1 MNDSSPSLS
10 AYADPTVMRHV
21 LTTSHSIAVVG
32 LSPRPD
38 RPSHQVAIFLKA
50 HGYRVIPV
58 NPMADEILGERCFP
72 DLQAIGE
79 PVDLVNVFRNPA
91 DCPEIAAQAVASGAR
106 ALWLQIGVIS
116 VEAAR
121 TAAAAGLAV
130 VMDRCTK
137 IEHERLL
144 RTDPQH
150 H

>member
-1 MNDSSPSLS
+1 MKDSSQSLS

-21 LTTSHSIAVVG
+21 LATSRSIALVG

-38 RPSHQVAIFLKA
+38 RPSHQVAAYLKA

-58 NPMADEILGERCFP
+58 NPVADQIIGERCFP
-72 DLQAIGE
+72 DLHAIGE
-79 PVDLVNVFRNPA
+79 PVDLVDVFRNA
-91 DCPEIAAQAVASGAR
+91 DDCPEVAAQARAIGAR
-106 ALWLQIGVIS
+106 AFWLQIGVIS
-116 VEAAR
+116 MEAAR

-144 RTDPQH
+144 GTDRQH
-150 H
+150 